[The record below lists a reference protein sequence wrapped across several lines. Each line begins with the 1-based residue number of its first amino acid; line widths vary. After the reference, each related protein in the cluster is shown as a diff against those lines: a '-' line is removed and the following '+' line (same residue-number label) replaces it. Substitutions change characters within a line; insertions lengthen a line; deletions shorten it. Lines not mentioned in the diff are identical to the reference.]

1 MDKNIRVGLFYG
13 CEMHTTNKNWEED
26 VWEYQS
32 GIPENELNDKV
43 LYVVGYLYDCWDY
56 SGGLMGDSCGEKHT
70 VVFVEEVPSDVMEA
84 IETKKSA
91 QKYIDKYQV
100 KVLKDYENGIE
111 K

>member
-1 MDKNIRVGLFYG
+1 
-13 CEMHTTNKNWEED
+13 
-26 VWEYQS
+26 
-32 GIPENELNDKV
+32 
-43 LYVVGYLYDCWDY
+43 
-56 SGGLMGDSCGEKHT
+56 MGDSCGEKHT